1 VQLCPNCGEENPDR
15 FRLCGFCGTS
25 LAPET
30 VAPEVRRTVSIVFS
44 DLKGSTSLGERL
56 DTESLREVLNL
67 YFDEMRKVL
76 ERHGGTVEKYIG
88 DAIMAVFGLPRLH
101 EDDAVRAV
109 RAAFEM
115 KAKLEEVN
123 EQLETGWGVR
133 LENRTG
139 VNTGEV
145 VAGDVSSGQRL
156 VTGDTVN
163 TAARLEQ
170 AAPSLEILIG
180 EPTYR
185 LVRDAVEVDEVEP
198 LELKGKAERVPAYKL
213 LSVSSD
219 DGVARRLDAP
229 MVGRVG
235 ELELLTGALD
245 RARSSGH
252 TELVTVFGPAGV
264 GKSRLLREFL
274 ARAGNEVW
282 SLRGRCLSYG
292 DGITFWPLGEVV
304 RSAAGISDDDA
315 REVATSKLGSLAED
329 ADVAERVGAAIGLV
343 DTTFPI
349 HETFWAARR
358 LLESLAA
365 RKPLIV
371 LIDDIHWAEATF
383 LDLLRFVLDSGEA
396 PVILVCSSRKDLLEE
411 HPEWGEEGPNARA
424 ITLEPLSEQE
434 SSLVVD
440 NMLGSSLD
448 ERVRSRI
455 IGAAEGNP
463 LFVEQMLSMLIDD
476 GALKRNEDGTWA
488 VMLDVG
494 EISIPPS
501 ISALLTA
508 RLDRLGITERSVIE
522 RGAVIGQVFFRGAV
536 EDLGPENLRSAVVQ
550 SLQGLSKKELIRQ
563 DETTQFAGQEA
574 YRFLHILIR
583 DAAYHGLLKR
593 TRAELHEAFVDWL
606 ERVASDRV
614 MEYEEIRGYHLEQAY
629 VILVQLAPIDDH
641 ARQLGLRGSSYLAS
655 AGRRALARG
664 DMGAASSLLRRA
676 ATLLPPGDRERPR
689 LFLDA
694 AEATIEAGDF
704 VEAKTTVISGIEEAK
719 ELGDRGLEI
728 RGQLIMLDMRFATDP
743 TGAVDAIVAEVEAA
757 IPHLES
763 LEDHEGLARAWR
775 LLMLV
780 NFDACRWRSS
790 ETAADQMFEHARLAG
805 NTIFEA
811 RQLPALASCALYGP
825 RPVPEAI
832 EICRSVLERSGNDRK
847 SAAVTTRAL
856 AQLEAMRGDFALA
869 RDLYR
874 QSRTSLDELGWH
886 FHAAL
891 TSLSSGLVEMLAG
904 DAVTAESE
912 LRRDYEALEGM
923 GEKYYLSTTAG
934 YLAAALFQQGRDDE
948 ADEFASISERLAA
961 ADDISSQFLWRTVRG
976 RVLARRGDLQDAE
989 AMIRE
994 ALELIGRAEE
1004 PDSKAAVL
1012 ADLAEVLALAGRR
1025 DEARGALEEAA
1036 SIFESKGNVVSAARA
1051 RERIDSL
1058 AGDQLP
1064 ADA

>member
-1 VQLCPNCGEENPDR
+1 MPD
-15 FRLCGFCGTS
+15 
-25 LAPET
+25 T
-30 VAPEVRRTVSIVFS
+30 VAPGIRRTVSIVFS
-44 DLKGSTSLGERL
+44 DLKDSTRLGEQL
-56 DTESLREVLNL
+56 DTESLREVLSL
-67 YFDEMRKVL
+67 YFEEMRKVL
-76 ERHGGTVEKYIG
+76 ERHGGRVEKYIG
-88 DAIMAVFGLPRLH
+88 DAIVAVFGLPRLH

-123 EQLETGWGVR
+123 DRLEDGWGVR

-145 VAGDVSSGQRL
+145 VAGDVSSGQHL

-170 AAPSLEILIG
+170 AAPPLEILIG
-180 EPTYR
+180 EATYR
-185 LVRDAVEVDEVEP
+185 LVRDAVEVDDVEP
-198 LELKGKAERVPAYKL
+198 LELKGKAKRVPAFKL

-219 DGVARRLDAP
+219 DGIARRLEAP
-229 MVGRVG
+229 MVGRVA
-235 ELELLTGALD
+235 ELELLMGALA

-252 TELVTVFGPAGV
+252 VELVTVFGPAGV
-264 GKSRLLREFL
+264 GKSRLLREFV
-274 ARAGNEVW
+274 ARAGDEVE

-292 DGITFWPLGEVV
+292 DGITFWPLAEVV

-315 REVATSKLGSLAED
+315 REVATSKLRSLVD
-329 ADVAERVGAAIGLV
+329 HTDVAERMGAAIGLE
-343 DTTFPI
+343 DSTFPI

-358 LLESLAA
+358 LLERLAA
-365 RKPLIV
+365 SKPLIV

-396 PVILVCSSRKDLLEE
+396 PIVLVCSSRKDLLEE
-411 HPEWGEEGPNARA
+411 HPEWSEEGPRAHA
-424 ITLEPLSEQE
+424 ITLESLSEQE
-434 SSLVVD
+434 SSLVVE
-440 NMLGSSLD
+440 NMLGCSLD
-448 ERVRSRI
+448 ERVCSRI
-455 IGAAEGNP
+455 IVAAEGNP

-476 GALKRNEDGTWA
+476 GALQRTEDGTWA
-488 VMLDVG
+488 VMPDVG
-494 EISIPPS
+494 EIAIPPS
-501 ISALLTA
+501 IWALLTA
-508 RLDRLGITERSVIE
+508 RLDRLGMTERSVIE

-536 EDLGPENLRSAVVQ
+536 EELAPEGLRGAVER

-563 DETTQFAGQEA
+563 DDSTQFAGQEA

-593 TRAELHEAFVDWL
+593 SRAELHEAFVGWL
-606 ERVASDRV
+606 ERVASDRL

-629 VILVQLAPIDDH
+629 AALVELAPVDDH
-641 ARQLGLRGSSYLAS
+641 ARQLGLRGSSCLAS

-664 DMGAASSLLRRA
+664 DMGAASSLFRRA
-676 ATLLPPGDRERPR
+676 ATLLPAGDRERPR
-689 LFLDA
+689 LFFDA
-694 AEATIEAGDF
+694 AETTIEAGDF
-704 VEAKTTVISGIEEAK
+704 VDARAAVTSGIEEAK
-719 ELGDRGLEI
+719 EVSDRGLEI

-743 TGAVDAIVAEVEAA
+743 GGAVDAIIADVEAA

-780 NFDACRWRSS
+780 NFDACRWESS
-790 ETAADQMFEHARLAG
+790 ETAAGRMFEHARLAG

-811 RQLPALASCALYGP
+811 RMLPALASCALYGP

-832 EICRSVLERSGNDRK
+832 QICRHILERSGNDRK

-891 TSLSSGLVEMLAG
+891 TSLSSGPVEMLAG
-904 DAVTAESE
+904 DAVAAESE
-912 LRRDYEALEGM
+912 LRRDFEALEGM

-948 ADEFASISERLAA
+948 ADGFVSISERLAA
-961 ADDISSQFLWRTVRG
+961 DDDISSQFLWRTVRG
-976 RVLARRGDLQDAE
+976 RVLARRGALEDAE
-989 AMIRE
+989 AVIRE
-994 ALELIGRAEE
+994 ALGLIGRAEE

-1012 ADLAEVLALAGRR
+1012 ADLAEVLALAARR
-1025 DEARGALEEAA
+1025 DDAVDALEDAA

-1051 RERIDSL
+1051 RDRIDSL
-1058 AGDQLP
+1058 GDQLS